1 MTEFPRIDLFK
12 FDFHR
17 TNGGL
22 MNRSDFLVEIEKF
35 FAIDDRKEVAKILID
50 AGKLTLDEAVS
61 LLQVSKRDIQRYMK

>member
-1 MTEFPRIDLFK
+1 
-12 FDFHR
+12 
-17 TNGGL
+17 

-35 FAIDDRKEVAKILID
+35 FAIDERKEVAKILIE